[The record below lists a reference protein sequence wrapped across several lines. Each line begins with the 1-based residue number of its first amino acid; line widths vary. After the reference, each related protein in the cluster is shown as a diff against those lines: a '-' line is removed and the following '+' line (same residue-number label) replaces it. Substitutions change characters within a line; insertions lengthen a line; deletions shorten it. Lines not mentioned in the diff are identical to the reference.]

1 MYEYSTGYVTL
12 TVNMSQQNS
21 RTCTKKITLT
31 VVVLLIIL
39 TGCSGQA
46 EESLNQSVSDPENL
60 NVTQTLNESI
70 QEQMSVPPF
79 PDPPSTPTPEPTSSV
94 IQNPTNRTFNFNPTP
109 RISVGYP
116 TPPDIKDS
124 PRSVYSEHGLELNGT
139 PVSRTLNILNG
150 PFVIDYTLH
159 PRVTDPTYGWVT
171 IQIHDAWENLV
182 ADGGYN
188 RNYPSGTSQHL
199 TIYRTGLYYMTME
212 GNFASVDYTLRTMD
226 PTPNTTPT
234 TPPVPQDEEE

>member
-1 MYEYSTGYVTL
+1 M
-12 TVNMSQQNS
+12 
-21 RTCTKKITLT
+21 KITMSL
-31 VVVLLIIL
+31 VVLVIIL
-39 TGCSGQA
+39 TGSSGLA
-46 EESLNQSVSDPENL
+46 EESLNQNVSDPQNISV
-60 NVTQTLNESI
+60 NQSLNESP
-70 QEQMSVPPF
+70 QEQMNFPPL
-79 PDPPSTPTPEPTSSV
+79 PGPTSTPTPEPTSSV

-116 TPPDIKDS
+116 APPEIKVS

-139 PVSRTLNILNG
+139 PISRTLNILNG
-150 PFVIDYTLH
+150 PFIIDYTFH
-159 PRVTDPTYGWVT
+159 PRVSDPTYGWVT
-171 IQIHDAWENLV
+171 ITIHDAWENLV

-188 RNYPSGTSQHL
+188 RNYPASTIQHL

-234 TPPVPQDEEE
+234 TPPVPQDEDE

>member
-1 MYEYSTGYVTL
+1 MYEDSTGYVTF
-12 TVNMSQQNS
+12 TMNMNQQNN
-21 RTCTKKITLT
+21 RINTTKIIMTM
-31 VVVLLIIL
+31 VVLLIIL
-39 TGCSGQA
+39 TGCRGLA
-46 EESLNQSVSDPENL
+46 EESLNQSVYDPQNL
-60 NVTQTLNESI
+60 NLTQSPNESL
-70 QEQMSVPPF
+70 QEQMSVFPL
-79 PDPPSTPTPEPTSSV
+79 PDPTSTPTPEPTSSV
-94 IQNPTNRTFNFNPTP
+94 IQNPTNRTFNFNPSP

-116 TPPDIKDS
+116 APPESKVN

-150 PFVIDYTLH
+150 PFVIDYTIH
-159 PRVTDPTYGWVT
+159 PKITDPTYGWVT

-188 RNYPSGTSQHL
+188 RNYPSSTSQHL

-234 TPPVPQDEEE
+234 TPPVQQDEEE

>member
-1 MYEYSTGYVTL
+1 MMNGIQNNTDNISTNNSTQIEDEFPPIPIVT
-12 TVNMSQQNS
+12 
-21 RTCTKKITLT
+21 
-31 VVVLLIIL
+31 
-39 TGCSGQA
+39 A
-46 EESLNQSVSDPENL
+46 
-60 NVTQTLNESI
+60 
-70 QEQMSVPPF
+70 
-79 PDPPSTPTPEPTSSV
+79 TPTPEPTSSV

-116 TPPDIKDS
+116 APPESKVS
-124 PRSVYSEHGLELNGT
+124 PRSVYSEHDLELNGT

-150 PFVIDYTLH
+150 PFVIDYTIH

-188 RNYPSGTSQHL
+188 RNYPSSTSQHL
-199 TIYRTGLYYMTME
+199 TIYRTGLYYMRME